1 MNGNGFAE
9 TVAIYE
15 DAFSRK
21 REIHTEKDYIMT
33 TFTESIYLK
42 LNTISPLS
50 TDDFS
55 TEWLGQSRSYHSS
68 NKARGYEASSA
79 ALVKLMNRLISQH
92 EVLMTNNNDHQLLT
106 KVAKRYEALAAE
118 VGEEI
123 AKRSIK
129 SNIANSAV
137 KKMLHRI
144 IAELNDKANPSH
156 PPIIIC

>member
-1 MNGNGFAE
+1 
-9 TVAIYE
+9 
-15 DAFSRK
+15 
-21 REIHTEKDYIMT
+21 MT
-33 TFTESIYLK
+33 TFTESIYQK

-55 TEWLGQSRSYHSS
+55 TEWLGQSRSYYSS
-68 NKARGYEASSA
+68 NKARGYEASNG

-106 KVAKRYEALAAE
+106 KAAKRYEALAAE
-118 VGEEI
+118 VGKEI
-123 AKRSIK
+123 ANRSIK
-129 SNIANSAV
+129 SNIANHAV

-144 IAELNDKANPSH
+144 IAEVNEHHHPSS

>member
-1 MNGNGFAE
+1 
-9 TVAIYE
+9 
-15 DAFSRK
+15 
-21 REIHTEKDYIMT
+21 MT

-42 LNTISPLS
+42 LNTIRPLS

-55 TEWLGQSRSYHSS
+55 IEWLGQSRSYYSS
-68 NKARGYEASSA
+68 NKARGYEASNS
-79 ALVKLMNRLISQH
+79 ALVKLMNRLIEQH
-92 EVLMTNNNDHQLLT
+92 EVLMTNNSDHQLLT
-106 KVAKRYEALAAE
+106 KAAKRYEALAAE

-123 AKRSIK
+123 ANRSIK
-129 SNIANSAV
+129 SNIANSTV

>member
-1 MNGNGFAE
+1 
-9 TVAIYE
+9 
-15 DAFSRK
+15 
-21 REIHTEKDYIMT
+21 MT
-33 TFTESIYLK
+33 TFTESIYQK
-42 LNTISPLS
+42 LNTISLLS

-79 ALVKLMNRLISQH
+79 ALVKLMNRLISQK
-92 EVLMTNNNDHQLLT
+92 EVLLTNNSDHQMLL
-106 KVAKRYEALAAE
+106 KAAKRYEDIANE

-137 KKMLHRI
+137 TKMLHRI
-144 IAELNDKANPSH
+144 IAELNEQASPSH

>member
-1 MNGNGFAE
+1 
-9 TVAIYE
+9 
-15 DAFSRK
+15 
-21 REIHTEKDYIMT
+21 MT

-55 TEWLGQSRSYHSS
+55 TEWLGQSRSYYSS
-68 NKARGYEASSA
+68 NKARKIESSNS

-92 EVLMTNNNDHQLLT
+92 EVLMTNNNHQVLT
-106 KVAKRYEALAAE
+106 KAAKRYEALAAE

-123 AKRSIK
+123 ANRSIK
-129 SNIANSAV
+129 SNLANSAV
-137 KKMLHRI
+137 KKMLFKI
-144 IAELNDKANPSH
+144 VAELNDKANPSH

>member
-1 MNGNGFAE
+1 MA
-9 TVAIYE
+9 
-15 DAFSRK
+15 
-21 REIHTEKDYIMT
+21 
-33 TFTESIYLK
+33 TFTESIYQK

-55 TEWLGQSRSYHSS
+55 TEWLGQSRSYYSS

-79 ALVKLMNRLISQH
+79 ALVKLMNRLISQK
-92 EVLMTNNNDHQLLT
+92 EVLLTNNSDHQMLL
-106 KVAKRYEALAAE
+106 KAAKRYEDIANE

-123 AKRSIK
+123 ANRSLK

-144 IAELNDKANPSH
+144 IAEVNEQANPSH

>member
-1 MNGNGFAE
+1 
-9 TVAIYE
+9 
-15 DAFSRK
+15 
-21 REIHTEKDYIMT
+21 MT
-33 TFTESIYLK
+33 TFTESIYQK

-55 TEWLGQSRSYHSS
+55 TEWLGQSRSYYSS
-68 NKARGYEASSA
+68 NKARGYEASSGV
-79 ALVKLMNRLISQH
+79 LVQLMNRLISQK
-92 EVLMTNNNDHQLLT
+92 EILLTNNDDHQVLT
-106 KVAKRYEALAAE
+106 NAAKRYEALAAE
-118 VGEEI
+118 IGEEI
-123 AKRSIK
+123 ANRSIK

>member
-1 MNGNGFAE
+1 
-9 TVAIYE
+9 
-15 DAFSRK
+15 
-21 REIHTEKDYIMT
+21 MT
-33 TFTESIYLK
+33 TFTESIYQK

-55 TEWLGQSRSYHSS
+55 TEWLGQSRSYYSS
-68 NKARGYEASSA
+68 NKARGYEASSGV
-79 ALVKLMNRLISQH
+79 LVQLMNRLISQK
-92 EVLMTNNNDHQLLT
+92 EILLTNNDDHQLLT
-106 KVAKRYEALAAE
+106 KTAKRYEDIANE

-123 AKRSIK
+123 ANRSIK

-144 IAELNDKANPSH
+144 IAEVNEQANPSH